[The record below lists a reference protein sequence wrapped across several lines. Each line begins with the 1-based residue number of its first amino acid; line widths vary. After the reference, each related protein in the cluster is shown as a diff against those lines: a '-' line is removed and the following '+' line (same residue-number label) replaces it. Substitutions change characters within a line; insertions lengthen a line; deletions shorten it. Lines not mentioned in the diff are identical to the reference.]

1 MKKIHLT
8 ALRATIFALITST
21 SLHAQTNI
29 TLDGTSGTNLFTNN
43 YAGGG
48 VNGSI
53 IFSLGFFADYL
64 VVGGG
69 GGGGGSGTDT
79 SAWGG
84 GGGGAGGLLQGNT
97 QLSAS
102 NYSVTVGAGGAGGP
116 RSGTT
121 SAQQGT
127 NGGNSVFGSLTA
139 IGGGGGG
146 AFKVQGTSGGSGG
159 GGGGRGTGNDL
170 RTPGGAGTTNGSIVQ
185 GFAGGASRDDDSR
198 GRVAG
203 GGGGGAGAVGGTGG
217 TNTSVAGNGGA
228 GLTNAITGTATVY
241 AGGGGGGAWDDFD
254 GETAGTGGAG
264 GGGSGSTSGNASNGT
279 NGLGGGGGGVG
290 TQGAGGSGG
299 SGVVIVRYQGSSLG
313 PIGGTVTSGTGSAA
327 GSTLHTFTN
336 TGSANFDM
344 AGVNLTNRLGAT
356 ISGNVS
362 AQRIDFNGPG
372 TLTLAGSNTSN
383 VFGLYANTGTVRL
396 TGQFDGLVH
405 IANPTNSTAAVVV
418 DGGAMSVTGGLDV
431 GRRGNGTLTLE
442 SGTISSD
449 LTYLGY
455 STIGGSGVTNGTGT
469 ATING
474 GTWSNRTQIYIG
486 DSGAGTLNVN
496 GGTVV
501 GGRMFVGRQNGGNG
515 VVNVTGGSLS
525 VGTLAIY
532 LGNGHQ
538 GVVNVTGGTL
548 TATGN
553 NGISVGPG
561 GLTNGGVLNISNA
574 GTVVSQGGLVLS
586 STNSELNL
594 GAGGTLRIGH
604 RLLTANPAGLQ
615 INGALE
621 FTGDSVISLGKLSI
635 GSGGTNGSLSG
646 NLYSTSPV
654 TFNRSD
660 NLAYS
665 GNLSGTATLIK
676 EGAGTLTLSGSNSF
690 KGDTVV
696 NNGRLLLGSST
707 ALGNAAVVKVNT
719 NGTIEAGQ
727 RVVVGYLDVNGGTVV
742 GSNNL
747 VSALTLVNS
756 GQVAGLADGF
766 DFAAGILKRTAG
778 TATVDGANTFTG
790 LIRVED
796 GLLQLTNG
804 GSFAAASSLV
814 VSNAA
819 TVDLNGVSQ
828 QFSTVNGAGSV
839 SLGSG
844 TLTVGGS
851 EDSAFSGAISGTG
864 GLVKSGG
871 GVMTLSGTSFYNGAT
886 TVSGGELIV
895 DGAADSSTVTVNSGA
910 TLSGSGSIGGLIV
923 NTGGTINPGNSPG
936 TQTVTGN
943 VVWNAGGNYNWQ
955 IHDVAGTAGSS
966 TGWDLLNI
974 TGTLNLGALS
984 VGSEFKINLWSL
996 SQAAP
1001 DIDGDA
1007 VNFDHAQNYTW
1018 TIATAGGGITNY
1030 TGANQ
1035 FLVNIGATNGTGGF
1049 SNLLANGTFSV
1060 VQSGNDLNLV
1070 FTSASAPI
1078 PEPGTWAAAVLLA
1091 GGGAYLRWRRRR
1103 K

>member
-21 SLHAQTNI
+21 SLHAQTSI

-43 YAGGG
+43 YAG
-48 VNGSI
+48 NI

-79 SAWGG
+79 NAWGG

-185 GFAGGASRDDDSR
+185 GFAGGASRDDDSS

-217 TNTSVAGNGGA
+217 TNASVAGNGGA

-241 AGGGGGGAWDDFD
+241 AGGGGGGAWDNFE

-362 AQRIDFNGPG
+362 AARIGFDGPG
-372 TLTLAGSNTSN
+372 TLTLAGSNNANST
-383 VFGLYANTGTVRL
+383 GLHANSGTVRL
-396 TGQFDGLVH
+396 TGQFNGGLVY
-405 IANPTNSTAAVVV
+405 IADPTNSTAAIVV
-418 DGGAMSVTGGLDV
+418 DGGDFVTSRLAV
-431 GRRGNGTLTLE
+431 GQRGNGTLTLE
-442 SGTISSD
+442 SGTISNN
-449 LTYLGY
+449 TTILGY
-455 STIGGSGVTNGTGT
+455 STSYPGVTNGTGT

-474 GTWSNRTQIYIG
+474 GTWSNRSDIFIG

-496 GGTVV
+496 GGT
-501 GGRMFVGRQNGGNG
+501 MNVGRIMSVGRYNGGNG

-525 VGTLAIY
+525 VGTLFIDT
-532 LGNGHQ
+532 GNGQ

-548 TATGN
+548 TATN
-553 NGISVGPG
+553 AGISVGAG

-574 GTVVSQGGLVLS
+574 GTVVSHSGLVLS

-594 GAGGTLRIGH
+594 GAGGTLRIGQW
-604 RLLTANPAGLQ
+604 LSTANPAGLQ
-615 INGALE
+615 VNGALE
-621 FTGDSVISLGKLSI
+621 FAGDSVTFQGKLSI

-646 NLYSTSPV
+646 NLYDPSGGSSV

-660 NLAYS
+660 DLTYS
-665 GNLSGTATLIK
+665 GNLLGLAALIK
-676 EGAGTLTLSGSNSF
+676 EGAGTLTLSGSNNF
-690 KGDTVV
+690 RGDTLV
-696 NNGRLLLGSST
+696 NNGRLVLGSSS
-707 ALGNAAVVKVNT
+707 ALRSGAVVKVNT
-719 NGTIEAGQ
+719 NGTIEAAQ
-727 RVVVGYLDVNGGTVV
+727 RVVIGYLDVNGGTVV

-756 GQVAGLADGF
+756 GQVAGLADGV

-819 TVDLNGVSQ
+819 SVDLNGVSQ

-839 SLGSG
+839 ALGSG

-851 EDSAFSGAISGTG
+851 EDSALSGAISGTG

-871 GVMTLSGTSFYNGAT
+871 GVMTLSGTSTYNGAT

-936 TQTVTGN
+936 TQTVVGN
-943 VVWNAGGNYNWQ
+943 AVWNVGGNYNWQ

-996 SQAAP
+996 SQVVP
-1001 DIDGDA
+1001 DINGDA
-1007 VNFDHAQNYTW
+1007 VNFDPAQNYTW
-1018 TIATAGGGITNY
+1018 TIATAAGGITNY

-1035 FLVNIGATNGTGGF
+1035 FFVNTGATNGTGGF
-1049 SNLLANGTFSV
+1049 SNLLDNGTFSV

-1078 PEPGTWAAAVLLA
+1078 PEPGTWAAMAIFA
-1091 GGGAYLRWRRRR
+1091 GGAAYAGWRRR